1 MLLQPGYYDEA
12 EISGFCSYDYSDQ
25 QAGTGVFCRWEDSE
39 VMLACT
45 ETWEQLKNSGCKTRT
60 FLFNKNNEHC
70 GILFFPDKTV
80 HYKDEEYL
88 IVPMLTYER
97 LLGTSEDE
105 EHREHIA
112 EGMSNLGLSETE
124 VEDLMKKMQ
133 FFWSPEQSKWHK

>member
-1 MLLQPGYYDEA
+1 
-12 EISGFCSYDYSDQ
+12 
-25 QAGTGVFCRWEDSE
+25 
-39 VMLACT
+39 
-45 ETWEQLKNSGCKTRT
+45 
-60 FLFNKNNEHC
+60 
-70 GILFFPDKTV
+70 V

-133 FFWSPEQSKWHK
+133 FFWSPEQSKWYK